1 MKRYDKY
8 KDSGIS
14 WIGEIP
20 EHWDSIR
27 LKFIGLTVG
36 GLTYSPQD
44 ITDEQDGILVLRS
57 SNIKDEKLILDDNVY
72 VKREVAKKCLIRKGD
87 ILICSRN
94 GSADLVGKSAKIDR
108 DICASY
114 GAFMM
119 VYRPSKNININY
131 AHYLVQVC
139 INKYKATFKTSTINQ
154 LTNTL
159 FSNIFTPF
167 VSEPIEQKGIAKYL
181 DEKNVLVDKYIE
193 IKQKELVALDELK
206 QSIIAETVTKGLDKN
221 VVMKDSGISWIGEIP
236 EHWEVSRLKRLFR
249 EAKEKTNEPNGTL
262 LSLSQYTG
270 VRYKSETEKVGMFEA
285 ETTVGYNI
293 VRNGQFVMNIMLAW
307 NGSYALSNLNG
318 VISPAYCVFDFVEEC
333 EKQYFDYLL
342 RIKAYQ
348 GAFKTMSKGIID
360 SRLRLYPQY
369 FLAFKTIIP
378 PLSEQKAIVTY
389 INSKCEKID
398 KMKFSIESQ
407 ITALKEYKQRLIS
420 DVVTGKRKVTSEN

>member
-181 DEKNVLVDKYIE
+181 DEKNILVDKYIE
-193 IKQKELVALDELK
+193 IKQKEITALDELK
-206 QSIIAETVTKGLDKN
+206 QSIIAKTVTKGLDKN
-221 VVMKDSGISWIGEIP
+221 VAMKDSDIAWIGKVPKHWKIHKVK
-236 EHWEVSRLKRLFR
+236 EHFTER
-249 EAKEKTNEPNGTL
+249 KEKVSDKDFPPLSVSKMGVVPQLDDACKTDNGDNRKLVCKGDYVVNSRSDRKGSCGVSPFTGSV
-262 LSLSQYTG
+262 SLI
-270 VRYKSETEKVGMFEA
+270 
-285 ETTVGYNI
+285 NI
-293 VRNGQFVMNIMLAW
+293 VLSPFNINPSYIHYMFRSNNFIEEFYRYGRGIVADLWTTRYSEMRN
-307 NGSYALSNLNG
+307 
-318 VISPAYCVFDFVEEC
+318 ISIP
-333 EKQYFDYLL
+333 
-342 RIKAYQ
+342 
-348 GAFKTMSKGIID
+348 
-360 SRLRLYPQY
+360 
-369 FLAFKTIIP
+369 IP
-378 PLSEQKAIVTY
+378 PLSEQEAIVTY

-398 KMKFSIESQ
+398 KMKSSIESQ